1 MKIDVGLIGKG
12 KWGLKIKNNLIKITN
27 LRFVIGKKHNLLHEI
42 KKNNIRWIFIA
53 TPNSTHYAIVKNCL
67 QKGINVFCEK
77 PLCLSP
83 SKAKYLIALAKKK
96 KLKLYISDLYNF
108 HSDKIKRLSSSN
120 EVYRS
125 KFVSGKDTEFFNR
138 FMYHDISIFYKFLK
152 NDCLKSSIF
161 KLDKLNKNY
170 KILIKLKKNKSIEF
184 TYNLNSKKK
193 IHIINNINIR
203 SRKDFLKK
211 MIYNVLY
218 NNVDIE
224 KNNIK
229 ALFIIKFLDTIKKK
243 AKYVH

>member
-1 MKIDVGLIGKG
+1 MIHKS
-12 KWGLKIKNNLIKITN
+12 
-27 LRFVIGKKHNLLHEI
+27 I
-42 KKNNIRWIFIA
+42 KKF
-53 TPNSTHYAIVKNCL
+53 
-67 QKGINVFCEK
+67 
-77 PLCLSP
+77 
-83 SKAKYLIALAKKK
+83 
-96 KLKLYISDLYNF
+96 
-108 HSDKIKRLSSSN
+108 
-120 EVYRS
+120 
-125 KFVSGKDTEFFNR
+125 
-138 FMYHDISIFYKFLK
+138 
-152 NDCLKSSIF
+152 CLKSSIF